1 MECVLIERDPMVSS
15 LVRQFSASVAG
26 MVVAAEYREL
36 PEICDPVLE
45 NAEVILLEHP
55 ATEDVVELLR
65 RMHAI
70 APQSC
75 IILLSE
81 SRRSDVAIRA
91 VENGAFDYLLR
102 PFSFDRLRDALEN
115 VVAYRRFAATVPQE
129 MTQGAIDDLRGIRA
143 ASAPSS
149 TLPMN
154 IVRQTMDLILDALE
168 KGGESMTAEEVAAT
182 AGLSRPTA
190 WRYLEHLCRSGQ
202 VMSSHGYRP
211 KGRPVRRY
219 SLLHR

>member
-26 MVVAAEYREL
+26 MVVAAEYRGL
-36 PEICDPVLE
+36 PEPHDPALE

-65 RMHAI
+65 RAHAI

-75 IILLSE
+75 VILFSE
-81 SRRSDVAIRA
+81 SRKADVAIRA
-91 VENGAFDYLLR
+91 IENGAFDYLLR
-102 PFSFDRLRDALEN
+102 PFSFERLRDALEN
-115 VVAYRRFAATVPQE
+115 VVAYRRFAATVPAE

-149 TLPMN
+149 SLPMN

-202 VMSSHGYRP
+202 AMSSHGYRP

>member
-55 ATEDVVELLR
+55 AAEDVVELLR
-65 RMHAI
+65 RAHAI

-75 IILLSE
+75 VILLSE

-91 VENGAFDYLLR
+91 IENGAFDYLLR
-102 PFSFDRLRDALEN
+102 PFSFERLRDTLEN
-115 VVAYRRFAATVPQE
+115 VVAYRRFAATVPPE
-129 MTQGAIDDLRGIRA
+129 MTQGAIDDRQ
-143 ASAPSS
+143 ASAPAIY
-149 TLPMN
+149 
-154 IVRQTMDLILDALE
+154 IVDPLANVILRYAEPVALRGLFKDLERLL
-168 KGGESMTAEEVAAT
+168 K
-182 AGLSRPTA
+182 
-190 WRYLEHLCRSGQ
+190 
-202 VMSSHGYRP
+202 
-211 KGRPVRRY
+211 Y
-219 SLLHR
+219 SWIR